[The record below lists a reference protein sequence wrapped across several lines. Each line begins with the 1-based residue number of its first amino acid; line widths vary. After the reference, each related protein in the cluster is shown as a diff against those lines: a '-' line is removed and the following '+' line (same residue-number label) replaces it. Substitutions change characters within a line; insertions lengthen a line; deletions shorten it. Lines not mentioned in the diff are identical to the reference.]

1 MARVL
6 VAEDDGLTR
15 RFIEETLE
23 FAGHEV
29 TSASNGAEAINGAEP
44 VAQDAEPA
52 AEAAAEAAPAQDG
65 E

>member
-29 TSASNGAEAINGAEP
+29 TSVVNSAEAIGCVDAEVALALEPEPQPDP
-44 VAQDAEPA
+44 VA
-52 AEAAAEAAPAQDG
+52 
-65 E
+65 